1 MRPAC
6 PSFEDRGIGIPGV
19 LSLRTR
25 LQRLFSTFANG
36 WPGRGLLVLR
46 FAVASFTLHNCWTQ
60 MGGWTNSS
68 EGALSVIAGS
78 AALLLLVGLW
88 TPAAAA
94 LVAVSHTWYSISRP
108 ETAWGAFL
116 SGSIAIA
123 LLLLGPGASSFD
135 ARIYGRKRIS
145 IGTR

>member
-1 MRPAC
+1 MRPPH
-6 PSFEDRGIGIPGV
+6 PSFEDKESGFPAV

-46 FAVASFTLHNCWTQ
+46 FAVASFTLHHCLAQLDSWTSGPQ
-60 MGGWTNSS
+60 VV
-68 EGALSVIAGS
+68 LSGISAI
-78 AALLLLVGLW
+78 AALLVVVGLW
-88 TPAAAA
+88 TPAAAT
-94 LVAVSHTWYSISRP
+94 LVAVLQAWYGISRQ
-108 ETAWGAFL
+108 ESSWDVFL
-116 SGSIAIA
+116 GGAIA
-123 LLLLGPGASSFD
+123 VAIILLGPGASSMD